1 VAYIFNTHTGSKSN
15 TIDIQLLISDL
26 HKYPTINSV
35 IQQLSQ
41 DTDNLKNQISSLKAR
56 KQDLDRQNQIIV
68 ALSIYSKLI
77 VEFYC
82 RSAAALFG
90 NEIKRLLLITAFVRY
105 YYLLTLQYVILLQV
119 NSGISTFISLIRAA
133 KGEDVPVLDLRMS
146 VIKAID
152 VMIGK
157 LRTNDDRLN
166 QVLAEP

>member
-1 VAYIFNTHTGSKSN
+1 M
-15 TIDIQLLISDL
+15 
-26 HKYPTINSV
+26 
-35 IQQLSQ
+35 QQLSQ

-90 NEIKRLLLITAFVRY
+90 NEIKRLLLITAFLRY

-119 NSGISTFISLIRAA
+119 NGGISTFISLIRAA

-146 VIKAID
+146 VIKSD
-152 VMIGK
+152 
-157 LRTNDDRLN
+157 
-166 QVLAEP
+166 